1 MKQAENTMS
10 KSHAPA
16 KDTTPD
22 QSGDATTT
30 SAVNENILAVDPSL
44 AAYVADDVP
53 LHHSDGLL
61 QHYAPAEYD
70 FDDPEFQEP
79 PQVASAAV
87 ARDLLEQRCGVRVPI
102 ATVRRLMT
110 GELMVIA
117 DTEPDLAHW
126 ARSRFGSK
134 AFPTYAVAPAA
145 AGKPPRVLLV
155 QPDHYDSSCL
165 IGQLNTYGADVFSV
179 EPTRDFPGTHFER
192 AGVRVNEE
200 ALRLANT
207 LVCDVAW
214 LDFAHR
220 EALLLLTDAL
230 LERGVPCVLQPRDD
244 LQVPPELK
252 DRIVVLP
259 PRPMVH
265 DIPARLNRYFP
276 AEFIAR
282 LDLTKPLIDDWFDL
296 EALLAM

>member
-1 MKQAENTMS
+1 MTCRSIIERTSDMPKFSASPEPVPHDEPTAVAAS
-10 KSHAPA
+10 GL
-16 KDTTPD
+16 D
-22 QSGDATTT
+22 QTD
-30 SAVNENILAVDPSL
+30 IH
-44 AAYVADDVP
+44 VADAD
-53 LHHSDGLL
+53 S
-61 QHYAPAEYD
+61 YADIIADEPVMANDIDQYYRP
-70 FDDPEFQEP
+70 DDYEEEP
-79 PQVASAAV
+79 PQIASAAV
-87 ARDLLEQRCGVRVPI
+87 ARDFLEQRCGVRVPI

-134 AFPTYAVAPAA
+134 AFPTYEVAPAA

-155 QPDHYDSSCL
+155 QPDHYDSGCL
-165 IGQLNTYGADVFSV
+165 VRQMNTYGADVFSV

-252 DRIVVLP
+252 DRIAVLP

-265 DIPARLNRYFP
+265 DIPTRLNRYFP